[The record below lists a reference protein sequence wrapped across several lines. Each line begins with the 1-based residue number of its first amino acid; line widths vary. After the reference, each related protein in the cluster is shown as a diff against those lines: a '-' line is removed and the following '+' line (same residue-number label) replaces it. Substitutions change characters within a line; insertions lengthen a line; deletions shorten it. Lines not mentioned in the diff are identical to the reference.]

1 MSVTPK
7 YKIGDRFVT
16 HGRGYKEI
24 WEICTRTFNPYQ
36 GEHTYDLVSIRIS
49 PGHEIFD
56 LSTLLQICGRVG
68 RKAKYNNGDIYFL
81 ATKQKNTLKKC
92 IQQVERYN
100 ENL

>member
-1 MSVTPK
+1 MGAQEAGASASPTMRFLNVRSFCNMGITPK

-56 LSTLLQICGRVG
+56 LSEDTLTEKY
-68 RKAKYNNGDIYFL
+68 RKL
-81 ATKQKNTLKKC
+81 
-92 IQQVERYN
+92 
-100 ENL
+100 EN